1 MSSVDA
7 VPSTDAVRDLP
18 ARVYD
23 RLFAGRSRIQ
33 QAVIG
38 VSLAALLALV
48 AAGLLA
54 PGSTPGR
61 LFAVLTASSTLAST
75 LRLSVPIAFAALGGI
90 FAEKS
95 GVINIGLEGLLIIS
109 AFTGVWATDITGS
122 VWYGLL
128 GGVVASTLLAL
139 LFAVV
144 CIEFRADQIIAGL
157 AVWLIAL
164 GLAPFLSSVIYGSKN
179 TVSVDTFPTLPDM
192 GIPFVSEFVTT
203 ELGFVLD
210 LPDVGAFD
218 VPVLGVVDL
227 VPDMLDLQSSL
238 AGLPF
243 FGALF
248 SAAPPVYLMFAA
260 VAVSWYALNRT
271 SFGRWVEASGEN
283 PKALDT
289 AGVNVT
295 RVRYVAVLLSG
306 VLAGV
311 GGAALALGIGQFTGN
326 GPTMVNGKGFIAIVA
341 YLFGNY
347 NPVGALAS
355 TMLFAGLD
363 ATQLTLQARDVFQ
376 VPAELVR
383 TIPYV
388 TVIVVLALF
397 GRTRL
402 P

>member
-1 MSSVDA
+1 MSDQPQPPVFG
-7 VPSTDAVRDLP
+7 TVRR
-18 ARVYD
+18 AAASAYD
-23 RLFAGRSRIQ
+23 WLFVGRSRLQ
-33 QAVIG
+33 QAVISL
-38 VSLAALLALV
+38 VLLAAVGLTV
-48 AAGLLA
+48 AGVFA
-54 PGSTPGR
+54 PQSDAGR
-61 LFAVLTASSTLAST
+61 LFAVLTADSTLGAT

-95 GVINIGLEGLLIIS
+95 GVINIGLEGLLIIA
-109 AFTGVWATDITGS
+109 AFVGVWGTDATGS
-122 VWYGLL
+122 VWLGLL
-128 GGVVASTLLAL
+128 GGVLASTLLAG

-179 TVSVDTFPTLPDM
+179 TVSVDTFPTLPQL
-192 GIPFVSEFVTT
+192 GVPFVSDFVTAP
-203 ELGFVLD
+203 
-210 LPDVGAFD
+210 LPVVGVA
-218 VPVLGVVDL
+218 PVDI
-227 VPDMLDLQSSL
+227 
-238 AGLPF
+238 PF

-248 SAAPPVYLMFAA
+248 DASPPVYLMLLA
-260 VAVSWYALNRT
+260 VALSWYVLHRT
-271 SFGRWVEASGEN
+271 AFGRWVEASGEN

-289 AGVNVT
+289 AGVNVH
-295 RVRYVAVLLSG
+295 RVRYAAVLLSG

-311 GGAALALGIGQFTGN
+311 GGAALALGVGQFTGN

-376 VPAELVR
+376 VPTELVR

-388 TVIVVLALF
+388 TVIVVLAVF
-397 GRTRL
+397 GRTRI
-402 P
+402 PSAGGEHYESGEDD

>member
-1 MSSVDA
+1 MSDDSRVVGTARDA
-7 VPSTDAVRDLP
+7 VLST
-18 ARVYD
+18 YD
-23 RLFAGRSRIQ
+23 RLFVGRSRLQ
-33 QAVIG
+33 QGVIG
-38 VSLAALLALV
+38 IVLLAAVGLV

-54 PGSTPGR
+54 PQSDAGR
-61 LFAVLTASSTLAST
+61 LFAVLTADSTLAAT

-109 AFTGVWATDITGS
+109 AFVGIWATDVTGS
-122 VWYGLL
+122 VWYGLI
-128 GGVVASTLLAL
+128 GGVLASTLLAG
-139 LFAVV
+139 LFAIV

-179 TVSVDTFPTLPDM
+179 STSVDTFPTLPDM
-192 GIPFVSEFVTT
+192 GIP
-203 ELGFVLD
+203 VLSD
-210 LPDVGAFD
+210 AVKAPMPVVGVA
-218 VPVLGVVDL
+218 PVDI
-227 VPDMLDLQSSL
+227 
-238 AGLPF
+238 PF

-248 SAAPPVYLMFAA
+248 DASPPVYLMLLA
-260 VAVSWYALNRT
+260 VALSWYTLHRT
-271 SFGRWVEASGEN
+271 AFGRWVEASGEN

-289 AGVNVT
+289 AGVNVH
-295 RVRYVAVLLSG
+295 RVRYAAVLLSG

-311 GGAALALGIGQFTGN
+311 GGAALALGVGQFTGN

-376 VPAELVR
+376 VPTELVR

-397 GRTRL
+397 GRTRI
-402 P
+402 PSAGGEHYESGEDE

>member
-1 MSSVDA
+1 MSDGSRVAGTARRAA
-7 VPSTDAVRDLP
+7 VGA
-18 ARVYD
+18 YD
-23 RLFAGRSRIQ
+23 RLFVGRSRLQ

-38 VSLAALLALV
+38 VVLLAALGLT
-48 AAGLLA
+48 AAGVFA
-54 PGSTPGR
+54 PQTDAGR
-61 LFAVLTASSTLAST
+61 LFAVLTADSTLAST

-95 GVINIGLEGLLIIS
+95 GVINIGLEGLLIIA
-109 AFTGVWATDITGS
+109 AFVGVWATQMTES
-122 VWYGLL
+122 VWLGLL
-128 GGVVASTLLAL
+128 GGVLASTLLAL

-164 GLAPFLSSVIYGSKN
+164 GLAPFLSSVLYGSKN
-179 TVSVDTFPTLPDM
+179 TPTVSTFPTLTEM
-192 GIPFVSEFVTT
+192 GIPFVSEFITSP
-203 ELGFVLD
+203 
-210 LPDVGAFD
+210 LPGVGVA
-218 VPVLGVVDL
+218 PVDI
-227 VPDMLDLQSSL
+227 
-238 AGLPF
+238 PF

-248 SAAPPVYLMFAA
+248 DATPPVYLMLLA
-260 VAVSWYALNRT
+260 VALSWYTLHRT
-271 SFGRWVEASGEN
+271 AFGRWVEASGEN

-289 AGVNVT
+289 AGVNVH
-295 RVRYVAVLLSG
+295 RVRYGAVLLSG
-306 VLAGV
+306 VLAGI

-376 VPAELVR
+376 VPTELVR
-383 TIPYV
+383 TIPYI
-388 TVIVVLALF
+388 TVIVVLAVF
-397 GRTRL
+397 GRTRI
-402 P
+402 PSAGGEHYESGEDE